1 MQTTRQKGESTDEA
15 KLWQVDVP
23 EPMEVI
29 RAHFTSHRFAPHFH
43 ETFVIGVTESG
54 VEEFEAG
61 GGTYRSTAGSVRPYN
76 PGEVHTGAAAEGG
89 HWAYRAYYP
98 SRSFM
103 REIASQM
110 AGHDVPEPR
119 FREFVIDDPGLATE
133 LLNLHRA
140 LCEPVSALERDSS
153 LLQAFGR
160 LIERHCED
168 RPQPARLGQE
178 HMAVRRARELVRD
191 RLNENVSLDELSA
204 AAGLSPYHLIRVFKR
219 DQGLTPFAYQTQCR
233 IDQARVLL
241 RRGLAPANVARRCGF
256 YDQSHFSRTFK
267 ARVGVSPGKYACAM
281 LKG

>member
-1 MQTTRQKGESTDEA
+1 MQSTSRKGGTPEEA
-15 KLWQVDVP
+15 RIWQVNTP

-29 RAHFTSHRFAPHFH
+29 RARFTTHRFAPHFH

-61 GGTYRSTAGSVRPYN
+61 GGTYRSTPGSVRPYN
-76 PGEVHTGAAAEGG
+76 PGEVHTGSAAEGG

-119 FREFVIDDPGLATE
+119 FGEFVVDDPGLAAE
-133 LLNLHRA
+133 LLDLHRA

-153 LLQAFGR
+153 LLQAFGK
-160 LIERHCED
+160 LIERHSED

-178 HMAVRRARELVRD
+178 HMAVRRARELIAD

-204 AAGLSPYHLIRVFKR
+204 VAGLSPYHLIRVFKR
-219 DQGLTPFAYQTQCR
+219 AVGLTPFAYQTQSR
-233 IDQARVLL
+233 IDQARDML

-267 ARVGVSPGKYACAM
+267 GRVGVSPGQYARAIR
-281 LKG
+281 KD